1 LDRQRFIATI
11 KTQKEVFPGY
21 FLISINLPPD
31 LKKPG
36 PGEFFMVKV
45 GTDSEPLLRRPLS
58 LHRIISGDTLQFL
71 YRVKGK
77 GTGLL
82 SKKMAGEKLDILG
95 PLGKGFLISS
105 DMKEAILVAGGIGI
119 APLFSL
125 AEELKNKEIS
135 VKFIIGG
142 KSKKDILCEDELR
155 SIGLKIYV
163 STEDGSYGKRG
174 LVTELL
180 EDYLTTHDSRLTTN
194 IYACGPKPMLKK
206 VSEIAGTYSCKC
218 HVSLEERMACGVGAC
233 LGCAVRIK
241 VHSSQFTVQRKKTKD
256 SRLTTH
262 DSRLYKMVC
271 KDGPVFNAEEI
282 DWNG

>member
-1 LDRQRFIATI
+1 MDRQQFIATI
-11 KTQKEVFPGY
+11 KTQKEVSPGY
-21 FLISINLPPD
+21 FLISINLPPG

-95 PLGKGFLISS
+95 PLGKGFFISS

-155 SIGLKIYV
+155 SIGLEVYV
-163 STEDGSYGKRG
+163 STEDGSYGKGG
-174 LVTELL
+174 LVTDIL
-180 EDYLTTHDSRLTTN
+180 EDYIKTQDSRLQTQ

-206 VSEIAGTYSCKC
+206 VSEIAGTYPCKC
-218 HVSLEERMACGVGAC
+218 LVSLEERMACGVGAC
-233 LGCAVRIK
+233 LGCAVK
-241 VHSSQFTVQRKKTKD
+241 VRVKSSEFGVRRKKSKD
-256 SRLTTH
+256 SQLLTP
-262 DSRLYKMVC
+262 DSQLYKMVC

-282 DWNG
+282 DWE